1 MRLSYR
7 SSHIMPIEDNFAAVT
22 AVLIKNARHFKQNLS
37 KSLDPGYFKTEK
49 IYYLHIVPEE
59 VAPVFV
65 FQLFTRQQ
73 WKHKVF
79 WCPE

>member
-1 MRLSYR
+1 MQDTLNKISA
-7 SSHIMPIEDNFAAVT
+7 SHLTQGILKP
-22 AVLIKNARHFKQNLS
+22 K
-37 KSLDPGYFKTEK
+37 K

>member
-1 MRLSYR
+1 MQDTLNKISA
-7 SSHIMPIEDNFAAVT
+7 SH
-22 AVLIKNARHFKQNLS
+22 LW
-37 KSLDPGYFKTEK
+37 LDPGYFKTEK